1 MKEAQLAYQLRV
13 LFEQK
18 ITSYYLDSFKGM
30 FGKVQVEVLVYLYD
44 NAGAR
49 VQKLAEKL
57 NIPKQHA
64 SKIVARLEELGL
76 VVGNPDESDRRATL
90 YYLTEQGL
98 ELMNRHMEDSNRN
111 FEEMLKCL
119 TEKEKEQMT
128 HSMKTMIALLKKM

>member
-30 FGKVQVEVLVYLYD
+30 FGKVQVEVLIYLYD
-44 NAGAR
+44 NAGVR

-76 VVGNPDESDRRATL
+76 VGGKTDESDKRANL
-90 YYLTEQGL
+90 YFLTEQGL
-98 ELMNRHMEDSNRN
+98 ELMNRHMEASNQN

-119 TEKEKEQMT
+119 TEKEKEQMML
-128 HSMKTMIALLKKM
+128 SMKTMIDLLKKM